1 MIADAFIKR
10 PRLATVL
17 SVVIVLAGLLIL
29 SSIPVEQYPNITPPS
44 VLVRAVYPGASSDV
58 VEATVAQ
65 QIESAVNGVEN
76 MLYMSSTSSDEG
88 VYELT
93 VTFDIGTDSNINAV
107 NVQNRMKTV
116 EPLLPEEVQRQGIL
130 VVAKMSSMLQVLAV
144 VGEGD
149 KYSAKDLT
157 NYAILHVKDELARTT
172 GVGDVYLFSSL
183 DYSMRIWLNNDKL
196 QSLNLSTSEIL
207 AAIRAQNIQASLG
220 QIGAMPST
228 PDQQFQFSLT
238 TNGRL
243 STPEEFGE
251 IVIRANKDGSYLLL
265 KDIAR
270 IELGAKSNAVET
282 FYNGHPAAGMA
293 IFQSPGSNAVEVA
306 KAIREKTKELE
317 AHMPEGMRIKFLLD
331 NAEFVQASLN
341 EISHTLVEAFL
352 LIVLI
357 TYLFLGT
364 LRATL
369 IPTLAIPVS
378 LIGAFIGMSLFGV
391 TANTISLLAL
401 VLAIGIVVD
410 DAIVVV
416 EDVET
421 MMHDNPSLKPAEA
434 VKKSMDRITGPIIA
448 ITLVLLAVFV
458 PVAFTPGISGIL
470 YRQFAIAIAAA
481 MVISGL
487 NSLTLSP
494 AVATIIM
501 RPNQAPPRLIQK
513 AMGYIDK
520 ARQFYGNTV
529 GKMLPLSPFVLVFV
543 ALFGLGAYVL
553 YKVTPS
559 GFLPSEDQGVFMMEA
574 QLPSGASWNRSKLVE
589 QEVLKRLDNISEID
603 SVMSTVGYSMMN
615 GGRLSNSIFFVAKLK
630 PYTER
635 TKKGQDVD
643 SIIRRVW
650 GITADIKEATVIPF
664 NLPPIMGVSM
674 TSDFEYMLQSTEGA
688 APAELLQTAYGL
700 LGKANKD
707 PRLNRVFTMYTTNSP
722 RVQLEVD
729 RKKAFALG
737 VQIADIFSTMQT
749 ILGSSYVNDFNM
761 SGRTWQVNVQG
772 DIMERRTLDDIFKIN
787 IKNNRGEM
795 VPLRSLV
802 KVNRTVGA
810 QNIQRYNNYRSLKI
824 QGSPAPGLSSG
835 VAIQA
840 MEDLSK
846 DLPKGYQFTW
856 TGMSYQEKIA
866 SGQTFLIF
874 AMAFIFAYLFLVG
887 LYESWIIPLP
897 VMLSIIIG
905 VLGAISMLWL
915 MDLTNDLYAQAG
927 IIVLIA
933 LAAKNAILLVEFS
946 KDAHTKGMSA
956 KDAAEQGAHMR
967 FRAIMMTAF
976 SSLMGFAPLVLATGA
991 GAISRKA
998 IGSSIFGGLAAASF
1012 VGIFFVPLLYLFFQ
1026 TLIDKHWHKSASI
1039 KSLPPPQNPIN
1050 NQ

>member
-17 SVVIVLAGLLIL
+17 SIVIVLAGLLVMKAM
-29 SSIPVEQYPNITPPS
+29 PVEQYPNITPPS

-58 VEATVAQ
+58 VESTIAQ
-65 QIESAVNGVEN
+65 QIESAINGVES
-76 MLYMSSTSSDEG
+76 MIYMSSTSNDDG

-107 NVQNRMKTV
+107 NVQNRLKTV

-144 VGEGD
+144 VGDKD
-149 KYSAKDLT
+149 KYSATDLT
-157 NYAILHVKDELARTT
+157 NYAIMHVKDELARTT

-196 QSLNLSTSEIL
+196 KSLNLSTNEIL
-207 AAIRAQNIQASLG
+207 SAIRAQNIQASLG

-228 PDQQFQFSLT
+228 EDQQFQFSLT

-243 STPEEFGE
+243 NTPEEFGE

-270 IELGAKSNAVET
+270 IELGAKSNSVET
-282 FYNGHPAAGMA
+282 FYNGQPAAGMA
-293 IFQSPGSNAVEVA
+293 IFQSPGSNAVDVA
-306 KAIREKTKELE
+306 TAIRNKTKELE
-317 AHMPEGMRIKFLLD
+317 SHMPEGMSIKYLMD

-341 EISHTLVEAFL
+341 EIGHTIVEAFL

-401 VLAIGIVVD
+401 VLAIGVVVD

-421 MMHDNPSLKPAEA
+421 IMHENPTMDPAKA

-481 MVISGL
+481 MVISGI

-501 RPNQAPPRLIQK
+501 RANQEPPKLIKK
-513 AMGYIDK
+513 AMAGIDK
-520 ARQFYGNTV
+520 ARKFYGNTV
-529 GKMLPLSPFVLVFV
+529 GKMLSLSRFVLVFIL
-543 ALFGLGAYVL
+543 LFGLIAYML
-553 YKVTPS
+553 FKATPS
-559 GFLPSEDQGVFMMEA
+559 GFLPSEDQGAFMMEA
-574 QLPSGASWNRSKLVE
+574 QLPSGASWNRSKVVE
-589 QEVLKRLDNISEID
+589 SDVLKRLSKIPEID
-603 SVMSTVGYSMMN
+603 SVMSTVGYSVMN
-615 GGRLSNSIFFVAKLK
+615 GGRLANSVFFVAKLK

-635 TKKGQDVD
+635 AQKGQDVD
-643 SIIRRVW
+643 SIIRKVW

-674 TSDFEYMLQSTEGA
+674 TNDFEYMLQSTEGA
-688 APAELLQTAYGL
+688 SPEALLATAYQL
-700 LGKANKD
+700 IGKANKD
-707 PRLNRVFTMYTTNSP
+707 SRLNRVFTMYTTNSP
-722 RVQLEVD
+722 RVQLQVD

-761 SGRTWQVNVQG
+761 AGRTWQVNVQG
-772 DIMERRTLDDIFKIN
+772 DILERRTLDDIFKIN

-802 KVNRTVGA
+802 KVNRTIGA
-810 QNIQRYNNYRSLKI
+810 QNIQRYNNYRAVKI
-824 QGSPAPGLSSG
+824 QGSPAAGGSSG
-835 VAIQA
+835 SA
-840 MEDLSK
+840 MEAMEELSK
-846 DLPKGYQFTW
+846 ELPKGYQFTW
-856 TGMSYQEKIA
+856 TGMSYQEKAA

-874 AMAFIFAYLFLVG
+874 AMAFMFAYLFLVG

-897 VMLSIIIG
+897 VMLSIVIG
-905 VLGAISMLWL
+905 VCGAFGMLWV
-915 MDLTNDLYAQAG
+915 MGLTSDLYAQAG
-927 IIVLIA
+927 LVVLIA

-946 KDAHTKGMSA
+946 KDAHEKGMSA
-956 KDAAEQGAHMR
+956 RDAAEQGAHMR

-991 GAISRKA
+991 GALSRKA

-1026 TLIDKHWHKSASI
+1026 TLIDKHWHSRKNDI
-1039 KSLPPPQNPIN
+1039 KRLPPPNHPVS
-1050 NQ
+1050 

>member
-17 SVVIVLAGLLIL
+17 SIVIVLAGLLIL
-29 SSIPVEQYPNITPPS
+29 QAIPVEQYPNITPPS
-44 VLVRAVYPGASSDV
+44 VLVRATYPGASSDV
-58 VEATVAQ
+58 VESTVAQ
-65 QIESAVNGVEN
+65 QIEAAVNGVEN
-76 MLYMSSTSSDEG
+76 MIYMSSTSNDDG

-107 NVQNRMKTV
+107 NVQNRLKTV
-116 EPLLPEEVQRQGIL
+116 EPLLPEEVQRQGVL
-130 VVAKMSSMLQVLAV
+130 VVAKMSSMLQVLAL
-144 VGEGD
+144 VGDED
-149 KYSAKDLT
+149 KYTGTDLT
-157 NYAILHVKDELARTT
+157 NYTILHIKDELARTA
-172 GVGDVYLFSSL
+172 GVGDIYLFSGL

-196 QSLNLSTSEIL
+196 KSLNLSTNEVL
-207 AAIRAQNIQASLG
+207 TAIRAQNIQASLG
-220 QIGAMPST
+220 QIGAMPT
-228 PDQQFQFSLT
+228 TKDQQFQFSLT

-251 IVIRANKDGSYLLL
+251 IVIRANQDGSYLLL

-270 IELGAKSNAVET
+270 IELGAKSNAVEA
-282 FYNGHPAAGMA
+282 FYNGRPATGFA

-306 KAIREKTKELE
+306 TAIRQKIKELE
-317 AHMPEGMRIKFLLD
+317 KHMPEGMHIEFLMD

-341 EISHTLVEAFL
+341 EIAHTLVEAFI

-421 MMHDNPSLKPAEA
+421 IMRENPHLTPAEA

-494 AVATIIM
+494 AVATLIM
-501 RPNQAPPRLIQK
+501 RPNQEPPKLIKK
-513 AMGYIDK
+513 AMAGIDK

-529 GKMLPLSPFVLVFV
+529 GKMLRLAPFVLVFM
-543 ALFGLGAYVL
+543 ALFGLGAYTL
-553 YKVTPS
+553 YKATPA
-559 GFLPSEDQGVFMMEA
+559 GFLPAEDQGAFMMEA
-574 QLPSGASWNRSKLVE
+574 QLPSGASFYRSQVVGD
-589 QEVLKRLDNISEID
+589 EVLKRLNNIPEIK
-603 SVMSTVGYSMMN
+603 SVMSIVGYSIMN
-615 GGRLSNSIFFVAKLK
+615 GGRLSNSVFFVVNLK
-630 PYTER
+630 SYAER
-635 TKKGQDVD
+635 SQKGQDVD
-643 SIIRRVW
+643 SIIKKVW
-650 GITADIKEATVIPF
+650 AMTSDIKEATIIPF

-674 TSDFEYMLQSTEGA
+674 SNDFEYMLQSTEGA
-688 APAELLQTAYGL
+688 SPEQLLGTAYQL
-700 LGKANKD
+700 LAKANKD

-737 VQIADIFSTMQT
+737 VQIADIFATMQT

-772 DIMERRTLDDIFKIN
+772 DILERRTLDDIFKIN

-802 KVNRTVGA
+802 KIHRTIGA
-810 QNIQRYNNYRSLKI
+810 QNIQRYNNYRTVKI
-824 QGSPAPGLSSG
+824 QGSPAAGMSSG

-840 MEDLSK
+840 MEELSQ

-856 TGMSYQEKIA
+856 TGMSYQEKVA

-874 AMAFIFAYLFLVG
+874 AMAFVFAYLFLVG

-905 VLGAISMLWL
+905 VAGSFAMLWL
-915 MDLTNDLYAQAG
+915 MGLTNDLYAQAG
-927 IIVLIA
+927 LVVLIA

-946 KDAHTKGMSA
+946 KDAHAKGIPA
-956 KDAAEQGAHMR
+956 REAAEQGAHMR

-976 SSLMGFAPLVLATGA
+976 SSLMGFAPLVIATGA
-991 GAISRKA
+991 GALSRKA

-1026 TLIDKHWHKSASI
+1026 NIIDKHWHKNKSDI
-1039 KSLPPPQNPIN
+1039 KMLPPPDGQN
-1050 NQ
+1050 

>member
-1 MIADAFIKR
+1 MISDAFIKR

-17 SVVIVLAGLLIL
+17 SIVIVLAGLLVL
-29 SSIPVEQYPNITPPS
+29 KAMPVEQYPNITPPS

-58 VEATVAQ
+58 VETTIAQ
-65 QIESAVNGVEN
+65 QIESAINGVEN
-76 MLYMSSTSSDEG
+76 MIYMSSTSNDEG

-93 VTFDIGTDSNINAV
+93 VTFEIGTDSNMNAV
-107 NVQNRMKTV
+107 NVQNRLKTV
-116 EPLLPEEVQRQGIL
+116 EPLLPEEVQRQGIS

-144 VGEGD
+144 VGDKD
-149 KYSAKDLT
+149 KYSGTDLT
-157 NYAILHVKDELARTT
+157 NYTIMHVKDELARTP
-172 GVGDVYLFSSL
+172 GVGDVYLFSGL
-183 DYSMRIWLNNDKL
+183 DYSMRIWLSNDKL
-196 QSLNLSTSEIL
+196 KSLNLSTNEIL
-207 AAIRAQNIQASLG
+207 TAIRAQNIQASLG
-220 QIGAMPST
+220 QIGAMPNT

-243 STPEEFGE
+243 NTPEEFGE

-270 IELGAKSNAVET
+270 IELGAKSNSVET
-282 FYNGHPAAGMA
+282 FYEGRPAAGMA

-306 KAIREKTKELE
+306 TMIRAKTEEL
-317 AHMPEGMRIKFLLD
+317 AKQMPEGMSIKFLMD
-331 NAEFVQASLN
+331 NAEFVQASMN
-341 EISHTLVEAFL
+341 EIMHTLIEAFL

-378 LIGAFIGMSLFGV
+378 LIGAFIGMTLFGV

-416 EDVET
+416 EDVESI
-421 MMHDNPSLKPAEA
+421 MHENPHLTPAEA
-434 VKKSMDRITGPIIA
+434 VKKSMDRITAPIIA

-501 RPNQAPPRLIQK
+501 RPNQEPPKLIQK
-513 AMGYIDK
+513 VMGAIDK
-520 ARQFYGNTV
+520 ARKFYGNTV
-529 GKMLPLSPFVLVFV
+529 GKMLSLSPFVLIFM
-543 ALFGLGAYVL
+543 AIFGVLAYTI
-553 YKVTPS
+553 YKATPS

-574 QLPSGASWNRSKLVE
+574 QLPSGASWNRSKVVE
-589 QEVLKRLDNISEID
+589 EEVLKRLEKVPEID

-615 GGRLSNSIFFVAKLK
+615 GGRLSNSVFFVAKLK

-635 TKKGQDVD
+635 KKKEQNVD
-643 SIIRRVW
+643 AIIGRVYVMMS
-650 GITADIKEATVIPF
+650 DIKEATIMPF

-674 TSDFEYMLQSTEGA
+674 TNNFEYMLQSTEGA
-688 APAELLQTAYGL
+688 SPEELLGTAYQL

-707 PRLNRVFTMYTTNSP
+707 PRLSRVFTMYTTNSP
-722 RVQLEVD
+722 RVRLEID
-729 RKKAFALG
+729 RKKAYALG

-749 ILGSSYVNDFNM
+749 ILGTSYVNDFNM
-761 SGRTWQVNVQG
+761 AGRTWQVNVQG
-772 DIMERRTLDDIFKIN
+772 DVAERRTLEDIFKIN
-787 IKNNRGEM
+787 VKNSQGEM

-802 KVNRTVGA
+802 KVHRTVGA
-810 QNIQRYNNYRSLKI
+810 QNIQRYNNYRTVKI

-835 VAIQA
+835 SA
-840 MEDLSK
+840 MEAMEEISA

-856 TGMSYQEKIA
+856 TGMSYQEKEA

-874 AMAFIFAYLFLVG
+874 AMAFMFAYLFLVG

-905 VLGAISMLWL
+905 IVGAVSMLWV
-915 MDLTNDLYAQAG
+915 MGLTNDLYAQAG
-927 IIVLIA
+927 LVVLIA

-946 KDAHTKGMSA
+946 KDAHGKGMPA
-956 KDAAEQGAHMR
+956 REAAEQGAHMR

-976 SSLMGFAPLVLATGA
+976 SSLMGFAPLVLAAGA
-991 GAISRKA
+991 GALSRKA
-998 IGSSIFGGLAAASF
+998 IGSSIFGGLSAASF

-1026 TLIDKHWHKSASI
+1026 TLIDKHWHKKETTTES
-1039 KSLPPPQNPIN
+1039 K
-1050 NQ
+1050 